1 MVESVSD
8 RELVERAQAGDRV
21 AYGQLVERFSERL
34 RVLVRSRLGPGLRE
48 TVDPEDVVQETFYR
62 ALEGIERFEWRGED
76 SFMRWLGSIAEN
88 VVRKAARRAART
100 DEAREVLE
108 IPADTD
114 SPGRRL
120 RREERRER
128 LERALGAL
136 PPDHREVLRLTR
148 IEGLTTREVA
158 VRMGRSQGAVKQLA
172 FRALRRLRESFGD
185 TESFR
190 LPPGGAPAKTGGAE
204 PAAEAEVSNEP
215 VGADDAE
222 GHERPEDPKDVEG
235 KS

>member
-21 AYGQLVERFSERL
+21 SYGQLVERFSERL

-185 TESFR
+185 TESFH
-190 LPPGGAPAKTGGAE
+190 LPPGEPPPKLRESERTDEPRIAE
-204 PAAEAEVSNEP
+204 RAEEVE
-215 VGADDAE
+215 DA
-222 GHERPEDPKDVEG
+222 ERPEDPKDVEG
-235 KS
+235 KP